1 MAVISITRLRLR
13 SWLYAPPFFY
23 QAVRTSNQAA
33 AADGNLAV
41 KVLRESGNV
50 FWTATSW
57 SSANAVK
64 TYMLAAP
71 HGPVMRKLMDWCDE
85 AAVVRWEQ
93 ESAEL
98 PSWDEAHRRLQ
109 QDGRLSKVRHP
120 SLAHTAHQFPAPAAS
135 RTGERRI
142 K

>member
-1 MAVISITRLRLR
+1 MPIISITRLRVRWWFYLP
-13 SWLYAPPFFY
+13 AFFF
-23 QAVRTSNQAA
+23 QAVRTSKQAA
-33 AADGNLAV
+33 AAEGNLAV
-41 KVLRESGNV
+41 KVLRESGNI

-57 SSANAVK
+57 SSAGAVK
-64 TYMLAAP
+64 AYMLAAP
-71 HGPVMRKLMDWCDE
+71 HGPVMRNLMGWCDE

-109 QDGRLSKVRHP
+109 QEGRLSKVRYP
-120 SLAHTAHQFPAPAAS
+120 SRAHTEHQFPSPTAS
-135 RTGERRI
+135 RTGERQI

>member
-1 MAVISITRLRLR
+1 MPIVSITRLRVR
-13 SWLYAPPFFY
+13 SWFY
-23 QAVRTSNQAA
+23 MPAFVIEAVRTSKQAA

-41 KVLRESGNV
+41 AVLRERGNI

-57 SSANAVK
+57 SSASAVRA
-64 TYMLAAP
+64 YMLAAP

-93 ESAEL
+93 DSAEL
-98 PSWDEAHRRLQ
+98 PGWDEAHRRLQ
-109 QDGRLSKVRHP
+109 QEGRLSKVNHP
-120 SLAHTAHQFPAPAAS
+120 SPAHTAHEFPAPTAS

>member
-1 MAVISITRLRLR
+1 VPIISITRLRVR
-13 SWLYAPPFFY
+13 SWFYIPAFFF
-23 QAVRTSNQAA
+23 QAVRTSRQAA
-33 AADGNLAV
+33 AAEGNLAV
-41 KVLRESGNV
+41 KMLRESGNI
-50 FWTATSW
+50 FWTSTSW
-57 SSANAVK
+57 SSANAIK
-64 TYMLAAP
+64 AYMLAAP

-93 ESAEL
+93 ESVEL
-98 PSWDEAHRRLQ
+98 PPWEEAHRRLQ

-120 SLAHTAHQFPAPAAS
+120 SAAHTAHQFPPPAAS